1 MRQIFFGLAG
11 LYLGN
16 FCYFCSKFLTSILAM
31 NEKKINVAIDGTSS
45 SGKSTM
51 AKALAKAVGYTY
63 IDTGAMYRSVA
74 LFCLRHGLIANGKP
88 NVEKLIPLLPEVNIR
103 FSSENGKQITLL
115 NGENV
120 ENEIRGLEVSNNV
133 SLVAAIAEVRQ
144 AMVRLQQEMGKE
156 KGVVMDG
163 RDIGTVVLPDAEI
176 KLFVTTSPEIRAQR
190 RFAEMRAK
198 GNTQVTLEEVIANV
212 KMRDHLDT
220 TRKESPLR
228 KADDAVEVDSGKF
241 ASAEEQIAWA
251 VNYFKQYM
259 QQH

>member
-1 MRQIFFGLAG
+1 MD
-11 LYLGN
+11 
-16 FCYFCSKFLTSILAM
+16 K
-31 NEKKINVAIDGTSS
+31 KKINVAIDGTSS

-51 AKALAKAVGYTY
+51 AKALAKSVGYTY

-74 LFCLRHGLIANGKP
+74 LFCLRHGLITDGKVD
-88 NVEKLIPLLPEVNIR
+88 VERLFPMLPDINIS
-103 FSSENGKQITLL
+103 FKIEDGKQITYL

-133 SLVAAIAEVRQ
+133 SLVAAIAEVRH
-144 AMVRLQQEMGKE
+144 AMVRLQQDMGKN

-176 KLFVTTSPEIRAQR
+176 KLYVTTSPEIRAKR
-190 RFAEMRAK
+190 RFDEMRAK
-198 GNTQVTLEEVIANV
+198 GDTSVTLDDIIANV

-241 ASAEEQIAWA
+241 ATAEEQIAWA
-251 VNYFKQYM
+251 VDYFHQFM
-259 QQH
+259 QGK

>member
-1 MRQIFFGLAG
+1 MD
-11 LYLGN
+11 
-16 FCYFCSKFLTSILAM
+16 K
-31 NEKKINVAIDGTSS
+31 KKINVAIDGTSS

-51 AKALAKAVGYTY
+51 AKALAKSVGYTY

-74 LFCLRHGLIANGKP
+74 LFCLRHGLITDGKVD
-88 NVEKLIPLLPEVNIR
+88 VERLLPMLPDINIS
-103 FSSENGKQITLL
+103 FKIEDGKQITYL

-133 SLVAAIAEVRQ
+133 SLVAAIAEVRH
-144 AMVRLQQEMGKE
+144 AMVRLQQDMGKN

-176 KLFVTTSPEIRAQR
+176 KLYVTTSPEIRAKR
-190 RFAEMRAK
+190 RFDEMRAK
-198 GNTQVTLEEVIANV
+198 GDTSVTLNDIIANV

-228 KADDAVEVDSGKF
+228 KADDAVDVDSGKF
-241 ASAEEQIAWA
+241 ATAEEQIAWA
-251 VNYFKQYM
+251 VDYFHQFM
-259 QQH
+259 QGK

>member
-1 MRQIFFGLAG
+1 MD
-11 LYLGN
+11 
-16 FCYFCSKFLTSILAM
+16 
-31 NEKKINVAIDGTSS
+31 KKMINVAIDGTSS

-51 AKALAKAVGYTY
+51 AKALAKSVGYTY

-74 LFCLRHGLIANGKP
+74 LFCLRHGLITDGKVD
-88 NVEKLIPLLPEVNIR
+88 VERLFSMLPDINIS
-103 FSSENGKQITLL
+103 FKIEDGKQITYL

-133 SLVAAIAEVRQ
+133 SLVAAIAEVRH
-144 AMVRLQQEMGKE
+144 AMVRLQQEMGKN

-176 KLFVTTSPEIRAQR
+176 KLYVTTSPEIRAKR
-190 RFAEMRAK
+190 RFDEMRAK
-198 GNTQVTLEEVIANV
+198 GDTSVTLDDIIANV

-241 ASAEEQIAWA
+241 ATAEEQIAWA
-251 VNYFKQYM
+251 VDYFHQFM
-259 QQH
+259 QGK

>member
-1 MRQIFFGLAG
+1 M
-11 LYLGN
+11 
-16 FCYFCSKFLTSILAM
+16 
-31 NEKKINVAIDGTSS
+31 INVAIDGTSS

-51 AKALAKAVGYTY
+51 AKALAKSVGYTY

-74 LFCLRHGLIANGKP
+74 LFCLRHGLITDGKVD
-88 NVEKLIPLLPEVNIR
+88 VERLLPMLPDINIS
-103 FSSENGKQITLL
+103 FKIEDGMQITYL

-133 SLVAAIAEVRQ
+133 SLVAAIAEVRH
-144 AMVRLQQEMGKE
+144 AMVRLQQEMGKN

-176 KLFVTTSPEIRAQR
+176 KLYVTTSPEIRAKR
-190 RFAEMRAK
+190 RFDEMRAK
-198 GNTQVTLEEVIANV
+198 GDTSVTLDDIIANV

-241 ASAEEQIAWA
+241 ATAEEQIAWA
-251 VNYFKQYM
+251 VDYFHQFM
-259 QQH
+259 QGK

>member
-1 MRQIFFGLAG
+1 MD
-11 LYLGN
+11 
-16 FCYFCSKFLTSILAM
+16 K
-31 NEKKINVAIDGTSS
+31 KKINVAIDGTSS

-51 AKALAKAVGYTY
+51 AKALAKSEGYTY

-74 LFCLRHGLIANGKP
+74 LFCLRHGLITDGKVD
-88 NVEKLIPLLPEVNIR
+88 VERLLPMLPDINIS
-103 FSSENGKQITLL
+103 FKIENGKQITYL

-133 SLVAAIAEVRQ
+133 SLVAAIAEVRH
-144 AMVRLQQEMGKE
+144 AMVRLQQEMGKN

-176 KLFVTTSPEIRAQR
+176 KLYVTTSPEIRAKR
-190 RFAEMRAK
+190 RFDEMRAK
-198 GNTQVTLEEVIANV
+198 GDTSVTLDDIIANV

-241 ASAEEQIAWA
+241 ATAEEQIAWA
-251 VNYFKQYM
+251 VDYFHQFM
-259 QQH
+259 QGK

>member
-1 MRQIFFGLAG
+1 MD
-11 LYLGN
+11 
-16 FCYFCSKFLTSILAM
+16 K
-31 NEKKINVAIDGTSS
+31 KKINVAIDGTSS

-51 AKALAKAVGYTY
+51 AKALAKSVGYTY

-74 LFCLRHGLIANGKP
+74 LFCLRHGLITDGKVD
-88 NVEKLIPLLPEVNIR
+88 VERLLPMLPDINIS
-103 FSSENGKQITLL
+103 FKIEDGKQITYL

-133 SLVAAIAEVRQ
+133 SLVAAIAEVRH
-144 AMVRLQQEMGKE
+144 AMVRIQQEMGKN

-176 KLFVTTSPEIRAQR
+176 KLYVTTSPEIRAKR
-190 RFAEMRAK
+190 RFDEMRAK
-198 GNTQVTLEEVIANV
+198 GDTSVTLDDIIANV

-241 ASAEEQIAWA
+241 ATAEEQIAWA
-251 VNYFKQYM
+251 VDYFHQFM
-259 QQH
+259 QGK

>member
-1 MRQIFFGLAG
+1 MD
-11 LYLGN
+11 
-16 FCYFCSKFLTSILAM
+16 K
-31 NEKKINVAIDGTSS
+31 KKINVAIDGTSS

-51 AKALAKAVGYTY
+51 AKALAKSVGYTY

-74 LFCLRHGLIANGKP
+74 LFCLRHGLITDGKVD
-88 NVEKLIPLLPEVNIR
+88 VERLLHMLPDINIS
-103 FSSENGKQITLL
+103 FKIEDGKQITYL

-133 SLVAAIAEVRQ
+133 SLVAAIAEVRH
-144 AMVRLQQEMGKE
+144 AMVRLQQEMGKN

-176 KLFVTTSPEIRAQR
+176 KLYVTTSPEIRAKR
-190 RFAEMRAK
+190 RYDEMRAK
-198 GNTQVTLEEVIANV
+198 GDTSVTLDDIIANV

-251 VNYFKQYM
+251 VDYFHQFMHGK
-259 QQH
+259 

>member
-1 MRQIFFGLAG
+1 M
-11 LYLGN
+11 
-16 FCYFCSKFLTSILAM
+16 
-31 NEKKINVAIDGTSS
+31 INVAIDGTSS

-51 AKALAKAVGYTY
+51 AKALAKSVGYTY

-74 LFCLRHGLIANGKP
+74 LFCLRNGLNTDGKVD
-88 NVEKLIPLLPEVNIR
+88 VERLLPMLPDINIS
-103 FSSENGKQITLL
+103 FKIEDGKQITYL

-133 SLVAAIAEVRQ
+133 SLVAAIAEVRH
-144 AMVRLQQEMGKE
+144 AMVRLQQEMGKN

-176 KLFVTTSPEIRAQR
+176 KLYVTTSPEIRAKR
-190 RFAEMRAK
+190 RFDEMRAK
-198 GNTQVTLEEVIANV
+198 GDTSVTLDDIIANV

-241 ASAEEQIAWA
+241 ATAEEQIAWA
-251 VNYFKQYM
+251 VDYFHQFM
-259 QQH
+259 QGKNI

>member
-1 MRQIFFGLAG
+1 M
-11 LYLGN
+11 
-16 FCYFCSKFLTSILAM
+16 
-31 NEKKINVAIDGTSS
+31 INVAIDGTSS

-51 AKALAKAVGYTY
+51 AKALAKSVGYTY

-74 LFCLRHGLIANGKP
+74 LFCLRHGLITDGKVD
-88 NVEKLIPLLPEVNIR
+88 VERLLPMLSDINIS
-103 FSSENGKQITLL
+103 FKIEDAKQITYL

-133 SLVAAIAEVRQ
+133 SLVAAIAEVRH
-144 AMVRLQQEMGKE
+144 AMVRLQQEMGKN

-176 KLFVTTSPEIRAQR
+176 KLYVTTSPEIRAKR
-190 RFAEMRAK
+190 RFDEMRAK
-198 GNTQVTLEEVIANV
+198 GDTSVTLDDIIANV

-241 ASAEEQIAWA
+241 ATAEEQIAWA
-251 VNYFKQYM
+251 VDYFHQFM
-259 QQH
+259 QGK

>member
-1 MRQIFFGLAG
+1 MD
-11 LYLGN
+11 
-16 FCYFCSKFLTSILAM
+16 K
-31 NEKKINVAIDGTSS
+31 KKINVAIDGTSS

-51 AKALAKAVGYTY
+51 AKALAKSVGYTY

-74 LFCLRHGLIANGKP
+74 LFCLRHGLITDGKVD
-88 NVEKLIPLLPEVNIR
+88 VERLLPMLPDINIS
-103 FSSENGKQITLL
+103 FKIEDGKQITYL

-133 SLVAAIAEVRQ
+133 SLVAAIAEVRH
-144 AMVRLQQEMGKE
+144 AMVRLQQEMGKN

-176 KLFVTTSPEIRAQR
+176 KLYVTTSPEIRAKR
-190 RFAEMRAK
+190 RFDEMRAK
-198 GNTQVTLEEVIANV
+198 GDTSVTLDDIIANV

-228 KADDAVEVDSGKF
+228 KADDALEVDSGKF
-241 ASAEEQIAWA
+241 ATAEEQIAWA
-251 VNYFKQYM
+251 VDYFHQFM
-259 QQH
+259 QGK

>member
-1 MRQIFFGLAG
+1 MD
-11 LYLGN
+11 
-16 FCYFCSKFLTSILAM
+16 K
-31 NEKKINVAIDGTSS
+31 KKINVAIDGTSS

-51 AKALAKAVGYTY
+51 AKALAKSVGYTY
-63 IDTGAMYRSVA
+63 IDTGAMYRGVA
-74 LFCLRHGLIANGKP
+74 LFCLRHGLITDGKVD
-88 NVEKLIPLLPEVNIR
+88 VERLLPMLPDINIS
-103 FSSENGKQITLL
+103 FKIEDGKQITYL

-133 SLVAAIAEVRQ
+133 SLVAAIAEVRH
-144 AMVRLQQEMGKE
+144 AMVRLQQEMGKN

-176 KLFVTTSPEIRAQR
+176 KLYVTTSPEIRAKR
-190 RFAEMRAK
+190 RFDEMRAK
-198 GNTQVTLEEVIANV
+198 GDTSVTLDDIIANV

-241 ASAEEQIAWA
+241 ATAEEQIAWA
-251 VNYFKQYM
+251 VDYFHQFM
-259 QQH
+259 QGK

>member
-1 MRQIFFGLAG
+1 M
-11 LYLGN
+11 
-16 FCYFCSKFLTSILAM
+16 
-31 NEKKINVAIDGTSS
+31 INVAIDGTSS

-51 AKALAKAVGYTY
+51 AKALAKSVGYTY

-74 LFCLRHGLIANGKP
+74 LFCLRHGLITDGKVD
-88 NVEKLIPLLPEVNIR
+88 VERLLLMLPDINIS
-103 FSSENGKQITLL
+103 FKIEDGKQITYL

-133 SLVAAIAEVRQ
+133 SLVAAIAEVRH
-144 AMVRLQQEMGKE
+144 AMVRLQQEMGKN

-176 KLFVTTSPEIRAQR
+176 KLYVTTSPEIRAKR
-190 RFAEMRAK
+190 RFDEMRAK
-198 GNTQVTLEEVIANV
+198 GDTSVTLDDIIANV

-241 ASAEEQIAWA
+241 ATAEEQIAWA
-251 VNYFKQYM
+251 VDYFHQFM
-259 QQH
+259 QGKNI

>member
-1 MRQIFFGLAG
+1 MD
-11 LYLGN
+11 
-16 FCYFCSKFLTSILAM
+16 K
-31 NEKKINVAIDGTSS
+31 KKINVAIDGTSS

-51 AKALAKAVGYTY
+51 AKALAKSVGYTY

-74 LFCLRHGLIANGKP
+74 LFCLRNGLITDGKVD
-88 NVEKLIPLLPEVNIR
+88 VERLLSMLPDINIS
-103 FSSENGKQITLL
+103 FKIEDGKQITYL

-133 SLVAAIAEVRQ
+133 SLVAAIAEVRH
-144 AMVRLQQEMGKE
+144 AMVRLQQEMGKN

-176 KLFVTTSPEIRAQR
+176 KLYVTTSPEIRAKR
-190 RFAEMRAK
+190 RFDEMRAK
-198 GNTQVTLEEVIANV
+198 GDTSVTLNDIIANV

-241 ASAEEQIAWA
+241 ATAEEQIAWA
-251 VNYFKQYM
+251 VDYFHQFM
-259 QQH
+259 QGK

>member
-1 MRQIFFGLAG
+1 M
-11 LYLGN
+11 
-16 FCYFCSKFLTSILAM
+16 
-31 NEKKINVAIDGTSS
+31 INVAIDGTSS

-51 AKALAKAVGYTY
+51 AKALAKSVGYTY

-74 LFCLRHGLIANGKP
+74 LFCLRHGLITVGKVD
-88 NVEKLIPLLPEVNIR
+88 VERLLPMLPDINIS
-103 FSSENGKQITLL
+103 FKIEDGKQITYL

-133 SLVAAIAEVRQ
+133 SLVAAIAEVRH
-144 AMVRLQQEMGKE
+144 AMVRLQQEMGKN

-176 KLFVTTSPEIRAQR
+176 KLYVTTSPEIRAKR
-190 RFAEMRAK
+190 RYDEMRAK
-198 GNTQVTLEEVIANV
+198 GDTSVTLDDIIANV

-251 VNYFKQYM
+251 VDYFHQFM
-259 QQH
+259 QGKNI

>member
-1 MRQIFFGLAG
+1 MD
-11 LYLGN
+11 
-16 FCYFCSKFLTSILAM
+16 K
-31 NEKKINVAIDGTSS
+31 KKINVAIDGTSS

-51 AKALAKAVGYTY
+51 AKALAKSVGYTY

-74 LFCLRHGLIANGKP
+74 LFCLRHGLITDGKVD
-88 NVEKLIPLLPEVNIR
+88 VERLLSMLPDINIS
-103 FSSENGKQITLL
+103 FKIEDGKQITYL

-133 SLVAAIAEVRQ
+133 SLVAAIAEVRH
-144 AMVRLQQEMGKE
+144 AMVRLQQEMGKN

-176 KLFVTTSPEIRAQR
+176 KLYVTTSPEIRAKR
-190 RFAEMRAK
+190 RFDEMRAK
-198 GNTQVTLEEVIANV
+198 GDTSVTLDDIIANV

-241 ASAEEQIAWA
+241 ATAEEQIAWA
-251 VNYFKQYM
+251 VDNFHQFM
-259 QQH
+259 QGK

>member
-1 MRQIFFGLAG
+1 MD
-11 LYLGN
+11 
-16 FCYFCSKFLTSILAM
+16 K
-31 NEKKINVAIDGTSS
+31 KKINVAIDGTSS

-51 AKALAKAVGYTY
+51 AKALAKSVGYTY

-74 LFCLRHGLIANGKP
+74 LFCLRHGLITDGKVD
-88 NVEKLIPLLPEVNIR
+88 VERLLPMLPDINIS
-103 FSSENGKQITLL
+103 FKIEDGKQITYL

-133 SLVAAIAEVRQ
+133 SLVAAIAEVRH
-144 AMVRLQQEMGKE
+144 AMVRLQQEMGKN

-163 RDIGTVVLPDAEI
+163 RDIGTVVLPNAEI
-176 KLFVTTSPEIRAQR
+176 KLYVTTSPEIRAKR
-190 RFAEMRAK
+190 RFDEMRAK
-198 GNTQVTLEEVIANV
+198 GDTSVTLDDIIANV

-241 ASAEEQIAWA
+241 ATAEEQIAWA
-251 VNYFKQYM
+251 VDYFHQFM
-259 QQH
+259 QGK

>member
-1 MRQIFFGLAG
+1 MD
-11 LYLGN
+11 
-16 FCYFCSKFLTSILAM
+16 K
-31 NEKKINVAIDGTSS
+31 KKINVAIDGTSS

-51 AKALAKAVGYTY
+51 AKALAKSVGYTY

-74 LFCLRHGLIANGKP
+74 LFCLRHGLITDGKVD
-88 NVEKLIPLLPEVNIR
+88 VERLLPMLPDINIS
-103 FSSENGKQITLL
+103 FKIEDGNQITYL

-133 SLVAAIAEVRQ
+133 SLVAAIAEVRH
-144 AMVRLQQEMGKE
+144 AMVRLQQEMGKN

-176 KLFVTTSPEIRAQR
+176 KLYVTTSPEIRAKR
-190 RFAEMRAK
+190 RFDEMRAK
-198 GNTQVTLEEVIANV
+198 GDTSVTLDDIIANV

-241 ASAEEQIAWA
+241 ATAEEQIAWA
-251 VNYFKQYM
+251 VDYFHQFMHGK
-259 QQH
+259 

>member
-1 MRQIFFGLAG
+1 MD
-11 LYLGN
+11 
-16 FCYFCSKFLTSILAM
+16 
-31 NEKKINVAIDGTSS
+31 KKMINVAIDGTSS

-51 AKALAKAVGYTY
+51 AKALAKSVGYTY

-74 LFCLRHGLIANGKP
+74 LFCLRHGLITDGKVD
-88 NVEKLIPLLPEVNIR
+88 VERLLPMLPDINIS
-103 FSSENGKQITLL
+103 FKIEDGKQITYL

-133 SLVAAIAEVRQ
+133 SLVAAIAEVRH
-144 AMVRLQQEMGKE
+144 AMVRLQQEMGKN

-176 KLFVTTSPEIRAQR
+176 KLYVTTSPEIRAKR
-190 RFAEMRAK
+190 RFDEMRAK
-198 GNTQVTLEEVIANV
+198 GDTSVTLNDIIANV

-228 KADDAVEVDSGKF
+228 KADDAVDVDSGKF
-241 ASAEEQIAWA
+241 ATAEEQIAWA
-251 VNYFKQYM
+251 VDYFHQFM
-259 QQH
+259 QGK

>member
-1 MRQIFFGLAG
+1 ME
-11 LYLGN
+11 
-16 FCYFCSKFLTSILAM
+16 K
-31 NEKKINVAIDGTSS
+31 KKINVAIDGTSS

-51 AKALAKAVGYTY
+51 AKALAKSVGYTY

-74 LFCLRHGLIANGKP
+74 LFCLRHGLITDGKVD
-88 NVEKLIPLLPEVNIR
+88 VERLLPMLPDINIS
-103 FSSENGKQITLL
+103 FKIEDGKQITYL

-133 SLVAAIAEVRQ
+133 SLVAAIAEVRH
-144 AMVRLQQEMGKE
+144 AMVRLQQEMGKN

-176 KLFVTTSPEIRAQR
+176 KLYVTTSPEIRAKR
-190 RFAEMRAK
+190 RFDEMRAK
-198 GNTQVTLEEVIANV
+198 GDTSVTLDDIIANV

-241 ASAEEQIAWA
+241 ATAEEQIAWA
-251 VNYFKQYM
+251 VDYFHQFM
-259 QQH
+259 QGKNI

>member
-1 MRQIFFGLAG
+1 MD
-11 LYLGN
+11 
-16 FCYFCSKFLTSILAM
+16 K
-31 NEKKINVAIDGTSS
+31 KKINVAIDGTSS

-51 AKALAKAVGYTY
+51 AKALAKSVGYTY

-74 LFCLRHGLIANGKP
+74 LFCLRHGLITDGKVD
-88 NVEKLIPLLPEVNIR
+88 VERLLSMLPDINIS
-103 FSSENGKQITLL
+103 FKIEDGKQITYL

-133 SLVAAIAEVRQ
+133 SLVAAIAEVRH
-144 AMVRLQQEMGKE
+144 AMVRLQQEMGKN

-176 KLFVTTSPEIRAQR
+176 KLYVTTSPEIRAKR
-190 RFAEMRAK
+190 RFDEMRAK
-198 GNTQVTLEEVIANV
+198 GDTSVTLDDIIANV

-228 KADDAVEVDSGKF
+228 KADDAVDVDSGKF
-241 ASAEEQIAWA
+241 ATAEEQIAWA
-251 VNYFKQYM
+251 VDYFHQFM
-259 QQH
+259 QGK

>member
-1 MRQIFFGLAG
+1 MD
-11 LYLGN
+11 
-16 FCYFCSKFLTSILAM
+16 K
-31 NEKKINVAIDGTSS
+31 KKINVAIDGTSS

-51 AKALAKAVGYTY
+51 AKALAKSVGYTY

-74 LFCLRHGLIANGKP
+74 LFCLRHGLITDGKVD
-88 NVEKLIPLLPEVNIR
+88 VERLLPMLPDINIS
-103 FSSENGKQITLL
+103 FKIEDVKQITYL

-133 SLVAAIAEVRQ
+133 SLVAAIAEVRH
-144 AMVRLQQEMGKE
+144 AMVRLQQEMGKN

-176 KLFVTTSPEIRAQR
+176 KLYVTTSPEIRAKR
-190 RFAEMRAK
+190 RFDEMRAK
-198 GNTQVTLEEVIANV
+198 GDTSVTLDDIIANV

-241 ASAEEQIAWA
+241 ATAEEQIAWA
-251 VNYFKQYM
+251 VDYFHQFM
-259 QQH
+259 QGK

>member
-1 MRQIFFGLAG
+1 M
-11 LYLGN
+11 
-16 FCYFCSKFLTSILAM
+16 
-31 NEKKINVAIDGTSS
+31 INVAIDGTSS

-51 AKALAKAVGYTY
+51 AKALAKSVGYTY

-74 LFCLRHGLIANGKP
+74 LFCLRHGLITDGKVD
-88 NVEKLIPLLPEVNIR
+88 VERLLPMLPDINIS
-103 FSSENGKQITLL
+103 FKIEDGKQITYL

-133 SLVAAIAEVRQ
+133 SLVAAIAEVRH
-144 AMVRLQQEMGKE
+144 AMVRLQQEMGKN

-176 KLFVTTSPEIRAQR
+176 KLSVTTSPEIRAKR
-190 RFAEMRAK
+190 RFDEMRAK
-198 GNTQVTLEEVIANV
+198 GDTSVTLDDIIANV

-228 KADDAVEVDSGKF
+228 KADDAVDVDSGKF
-241 ASAEEQIAWA
+241 ATAEEQIAWA
-251 VNYFKQYM
+251 VDYFHQFM
-259 QQH
+259 QGK

>member
-1 MRQIFFGLAG
+1 MD
-11 LYLGN
+11 
-16 FCYFCSKFLTSILAM
+16 K
-31 NEKKINVAIDGTSS
+31 KKINVAIDGTSS

-51 AKALAKAVGYTY
+51 AKALAKSVGYTY

-74 LFCLRHGLIANGKP
+74 LFCLRHGLITDGKVD
-88 NVEKLIPLLPEVNIR
+88 VERLLPILPDINIS
-103 FSSENGKQITLL
+103 FKIEDGKQITYL

-133 SLVAAIAEVRQ
+133 SLVAAIAEVRH
-144 AMVRLQQEMGKE
+144 AMVRIQQEMGKN

-176 KLFVTTSPEIRAQR
+176 KLYVTTSPEIRAKR
-190 RFAEMRAK
+190 RFDEMRAK
-198 GNTQVTLEEVIANV
+198 GDTSVTLDDIIANV

-251 VNYFKQYM
+251 VDYFHQFM
-259 QQH
+259 QGKNI

>member
-1 MRQIFFGLAG
+1 MD
-11 LYLGN
+11 
-16 FCYFCSKFLTSILAM
+16 K
-31 NEKKINVAIDGTSS
+31 KKINVAIDGTSS

-51 AKALAKAVGYTY
+51 AKALAKSVGYTY

-74 LFCLRHGLIANGKP
+74 LFCLRHGLITDGKVD
-88 NVEKLIPLLPEVNIR
+88 VERLLPMLPDINIS
-103 FSSENGKQITLL
+103 FKIEDGKQITYL

-133 SLVAAIAEVRQ
+133 SLVAAIAEVRH
-144 AMVRLQQEMGKE
+144 AMVRLQQEMGKN

-176 KLFVTTSPEIRAQR
+176 KLYVTTSPEIRAKR
-190 RFAEMRAK
+190 RYDEMRAK
-198 GNTQVTLEEVIANV
+198 GDTSVTLDDIIANV

-241 ASAEEQIAWA
+241 ATAEEQIAWA
-251 VNYFKQYM
+251 VDYFHQFM
-259 QQH
+259 QGKNI

>member
-1 MRQIFFGLAG
+1 MD
-11 LYLGN
+11 
-16 FCYFCSKFLTSILAM
+16 K
-31 NEKKINVAIDGTSS
+31 EKINVAIDGTSS

-51 AKALAKAVGYTY
+51 AKALAKSVGYTY

-74 LFCLRHGLIANGKP
+74 LFCLRHGLITDGKVD
-88 NVEKLIPLLPEVNIR
+88 VERLLPMLPDINIS
-103 FSSENGKQITLL
+103 FKIEDGKQITYL

-133 SLVAAIAEVRQ
+133 SLVAAIAEVRH
-144 AMVRLQQEMGKE
+144 AMVRLQQEMGKN

-176 KLFVTTSPEIRAQR
+176 KLYVTTSPEIRAKR
-190 RFAEMRAK
+190 RFDEMRAK
-198 GNTQVTLEEVIANV
+198 GDTSVTLDDIIANV

-241 ASAEEQIAWA
+241 ATAEEQIAWA
-251 VNYFKQYM
+251 VDYFHQFM
-259 QQH
+259 QGK

>member
-1 MRQIFFGLAG
+1 MD
-11 LYLGN
+11 
-16 FCYFCSKFLTSILAM
+16 K
-31 NEKKINVAIDGTSS
+31 KKINVAIDGTSS

-51 AKALAKAVGYTY
+51 AKALAKSVGYTY

-74 LFCLRHGLIANGKP
+74 LFCLRNGLITDGKVD
-88 NVEKLIPLLPEVNIR
+88 VERLLPMLPDINIS
-103 FSSENGKQITLL
+103 FKIEDGKQITYL

-133 SLVAAIAEVRQ
+133 SLVAAIAEVRH
-144 AMVRLQQEMGKE
+144 AMVRLQQEMGKN

-176 KLFVTTSPEIRAQR
+176 KLYVTTSPEIRAKR
-190 RFAEMRAK
+190 RFDEMRAK
-198 GNTQVTLEEVIANV
+198 GDTSVTLNDIIANV

-241 ASAEEQIAWA
+241 ATAEEQIAWA
-251 VNYFKQYM
+251 VDYFHQFM
-259 QQH
+259 QGK

>member
-1 MRQIFFGLAG
+1 M
-11 LYLGN
+11 
-16 FCYFCSKFLTSILAM
+16 
-31 NEKKINVAIDGTSS
+31 INVAIDGTSS

-51 AKALAKAVGYTY
+51 AKALAKSVGYTY

-74 LFCLRHGLIANGKP
+74 LFCLRHGLITDGKVD
-88 NVEKLIPLLPEVNIR
+88 VERLLPMLPDINIS
-103 FSSENGKQITLL
+103 FKIEDGKQITYL

-133 SLVAAIAEVRQ
+133 SLVAAIAEVRH
-144 AMVRLQQEMGKE
+144 AMVRLQQEMGKN

-176 KLFVTTSPEIRAQR
+176 KLYVTTSPEIRAKR
-190 RFAEMRAK
+190 RYDEMRAK
-198 GNTQVTLEEVIANV
+198 GDTSVTLDDIIANV

-241 ASAEEQIAWA
+241 ATAEEQIAWA
-251 VNYFKQYM
+251 VDYFHQFM
-259 QQH
+259 QGK

>member
-1 MRQIFFGLAG
+1 MD
-11 LYLGN
+11 
-16 FCYFCSKFLTSILAM
+16 K
-31 NEKKINVAIDGTSS
+31 KKINVAIDGTSS

-51 AKALAKAVGYTY
+51 AKALAKSVGYTY

-74 LFCLRHGLIANGKP
+74 LFCLRHGLITDGKVD
-88 NVEKLIPLLPEVNIR
+88 VERLFPMLPDINIS
-103 FSSENGKQITLL
+103 FKIEDGKQITYL

-133 SLVAAIAEVRQ
+133 SLVAAIAEVRH
-144 AMVRLQQEMGKE
+144 AMVRLQQDMGKN

-176 KLFVTTSPEIRAQR
+176 KLYVTTSPEIRAKR
-190 RFAEMRAK
+190 RFDEMRAK
-198 GNTQVTLEEVIANV
+198 GDTSVTLNDIIANV

-241 ASAEEQIAWA
+241 ATAEEQIAWA
-251 VNYFKQYM
+251 VDYFHQFM
-259 QQH
+259 QGK

>member
-1 MRQIFFGLAG
+1 MD
-11 LYLGN
+11 
-16 FCYFCSKFLTSILAM
+16 K
-31 NEKKINVAIDGTSS
+31 KKINVAIDGTSS

-51 AKALAKAVGYTY
+51 AKALAKSVGYTY

-74 LFCLRHGLIANGKP
+74 LFCLRHGLITDGKVD
-88 NVEKLIPLLPEVNIR
+88 VERLLPMLPDINIS
-103 FSSENGKQITLL
+103 FKIEDGKQITYL

-133 SLVAAIAEVRQ
+133 SLVAAIAEVRHT
-144 AMVRLQQEMGKE
+144 MVRLQQEMGKN

-176 KLFVTTSPEIRAQR
+176 KLYVTTSPEIRAKR
-190 RFAEMRAK
+190 RFDEMRAK
-198 GNTQVTLEEVIANV
+198 GDTSVTLDDIIANV

-251 VNYFKQYM
+251 VDYFHQFM
-259 QQH
+259 QGK

>member
-1 MRQIFFGLAG
+1 MD
-11 LYLGN
+11 
-16 FCYFCSKFLTSILAM
+16 
-31 NEKKINVAIDGTSS
+31 KKMINVAIDGTSS

-51 AKALAKAVGYTY
+51 AKALAKSVGYTY

-74 LFCLRHGLIANGKP
+74 LFCLRHGLITDGKVD
-88 NVEKLIPLLPEVNIR
+88 VERLLPMLPDINIS
-103 FSSENGKQITLL
+103 FKIEDGKQITYL

-133 SLVAAIAEVRQ
+133 SLVAAIAEVRH
-144 AMVRLQQEMGKE
+144 AMVRLQQEMGKN

-176 KLFVTTSPEIRAQR
+176 KLYVTTSPEIRAKR
-190 RFAEMRAK
+190 RFDEMRAK
-198 GNTQVTLEEVIANV
+198 GDTSVTLDDIIANV

-241 ASAEEQIAWA
+241 VTAEEQIAWA
-251 VNYFKQYM
+251 VDYFHQFM
-259 QQH
+259 QGK

>member
-1 MRQIFFGLAG
+1 MD
-11 LYLGN
+11 
-16 FCYFCSKFLTSILAM
+16 K
-31 NEKKINVAIDGTSS
+31 KKINVAIDGTSS

-51 AKALAKAVGYTY
+51 AKALAKSVGYTY

-74 LFCLRHGLIANGKP
+74 LFCLRHGLITDGKVD
-88 NVEKLIPLLPEVNIR
+88 VERLLLMLPDINIS
-103 FSSENGKQITLL
+103 FKIEDGKQITYL

-133 SLVAAIAEVRQ
+133 SLVAAIAEVRH
-144 AMVRLQQEMGKE
+144 AMVRLQQEMGKN

-176 KLFVTTSPEIRAQR
+176 KLYVTTSPEIRAKR
-190 RFAEMRAK
+190 RFDEMRAK
-198 GNTQVTLEEVIANV
+198 GDTSVTLNDIIANV

-228 KADDAVEVDSGKF
+228 KADDAVDVDSGKF
-241 ASAEEQIAWA
+241 ATAEEQIAWA
-251 VNYFKQYM
+251 VDYFHQFM
-259 QQH
+259 QGK

>member
-1 MRQIFFGLAG
+1 M
-11 LYLGN
+11 
-16 FCYFCSKFLTSILAM
+16 
-31 NEKKINVAIDGTSS
+31 INVAIDGTSS

-51 AKALAKAVGYTY
+51 AKALAKSVGYTY

-74 LFCLRHGLIANGKP
+74 LFCLRHGLITDGKVD
-88 NVEKLIPLLPEVNIR
+88 VERLLPMLPDINIS
-103 FSSENGKQITLL
+103 FKIEDGKQITYL

-133 SLVAAIAEVRQ
+133 SLVAAIAEVRH
-144 AMVRLQQEMGKE
+144 AMVRLQQDMGKN

-176 KLFVTTSPEIRAQR
+176 KLYVTTSPEIRAKR
-190 RFAEMRAK
+190 RFDEMRAK
-198 GNTQVTLEEVIANV
+198 GDTSVTLDDIIANV

-228 KADDAVEVDSGKF
+228 KADDAVDVDSGKF
-241 ASAEEQIAWA
+241 ATAEEQIAWA
-251 VNYFKQYM
+251 VDYFHQFM
-259 QQH
+259 QGK

>member
-1 MRQIFFGLAG
+1 MD
-11 LYLGN
+11 
-16 FCYFCSKFLTSILAM
+16 K
-31 NEKKINVAIDGTSS
+31 KKINVAIDGTSS

-51 AKALAKAVGYTY
+51 AKALAKSVGYTY

-74 LFCLRHGLIANGKP
+74 LFCLRHGLITDGKVD
-88 NVEKLIPLLPEVNIR
+88 VERLLPMLPDINIS
-103 FSSENGKQITLL
+103 FKIEDGKQITYL

-133 SLVAAIAEVRQ
+133 SLVAAIAEVRH
-144 AMVRLQQEMGKE
+144 AMVRLQQEMGKN

-176 KLFVTTSPEIRAQR
+176 KLYVTTSPEIRAKR
-190 RFAEMRAK
+190 RFDEMRAK
-198 GNTQVTLEEVIANV
+198 GDTSVSLNDIIANV

-228 KADDAVEVDSGKF
+228 KADDAVDVDSGKF
-241 ASAEEQIAWA
+241 ATAEEQIAWA
-251 VNYFKQYM
+251 VDYFHQFM
-259 QQH
+259 QGK

>member
-1 MRQIFFGLAG
+1 M
-11 LYLGN
+11 
-16 FCYFCSKFLTSILAM
+16 
-31 NEKKINVAIDGTSS
+31 INVAIDGTSS

-51 AKALAKAVGYTY
+51 AKALAKSVGYTY

-74 LFCLRHGLIANGKP
+74 LFCLRNGLISDGKVD
-88 NVEKLIPLLPEVNIR
+88 VERLLPMLPDINIS
-103 FSSENGKQITLL
+103 FKIEDGKQITYL

-133 SLVAAIAEVRQ
+133 SLVAAIAEVRH
-144 AMVRLQQEMGKE
+144 AMVRLQQEMGKN

-176 KLFVTTSPEIRAQR
+176 KLYVTTSPEIRAKR
-190 RFAEMRAK
+190 RFDEMRAK
-198 GNTQVTLEEVIANV
+198 GDTSVTLDDIIANV

-251 VNYFKQYM
+251 VDYFHQFM
-259 QQH
+259 QGK

>member
-1 MRQIFFGLAG
+1 MD
-11 LYLGN
+11 
-16 FCYFCSKFLTSILAM
+16 K
-31 NEKKINVAIDGTSS
+31 KKINVAIDGTSS

-51 AKALAKAVGYTY
+51 AKALAKSVGYTY

-74 LFCLRHGLIANGKP
+74 LFCLRHGLITDGKVD
-88 NVEKLIPLLPEVNIR
+88 VERLFPMLPDINIS
-103 FSSENGKQITLL
+103 FKIEDGKQITYL

-133 SLVAAIAEVRQ
+133 SLVAAIAEVRH
-144 AMVRLQQEMGKE
+144 AMVRLQQEMGKN

-176 KLFVTTSPEIRAQR
+176 KLYVTTSPEIRAKR
-190 RFAEMRAK
+190 RFDEMRAK
-198 GNTQVTLEEVIANV
+198 GDTSVTLDDIIANV

-251 VNYFKQYM
+251 VDYFHQFM
-259 QQH
+259 QGK